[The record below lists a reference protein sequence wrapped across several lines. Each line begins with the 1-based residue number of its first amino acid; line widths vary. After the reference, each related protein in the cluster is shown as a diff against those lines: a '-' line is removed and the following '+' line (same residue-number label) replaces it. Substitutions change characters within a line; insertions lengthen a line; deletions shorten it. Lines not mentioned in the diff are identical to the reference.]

1 MTEGNQPGSA
11 RWWAQRMDNYLR
23 SKMPG
28 YERMGTVSEH
38 GVQFRVPLQD
48 GTMMKCDLLMSPW
61 WDNQRQYLQ
70 YIDSQVAKCKLIVVH
85 VFNYAGAL
93 SIANKDWVW
102 AVT

>member
-1 MTEGNQPGSA
+1 MRTKGNQSGSA
-11 RWWAQRMDNYLR
+11 RWWAQRLDNYLR

-70 YIDSQVAKCKLIVVH
+70 YIDSQVAIGNLQETLKM
-85 VFNYAGAL
+85 
-93 SIANKDWVW
+93 
-102 AVT
+102 